1 MPDDEE
7 VLESYE
13 REMAEVPAPRRANRG
28 FWLVAG
34 TMLLAC
40 ILLLVEIFANRG
52 IKDTIA
58 HAQSSLR
65 LAQAAAERVH
75 GDSGSFQEAS
85 ADDLGQAEPSLS
97 FVGPD
102 DPSTGLDDVSVASSD
117 VVWAAAV
124 QVRPGA
130 CFYLRLDADA
140 EASYGSGT
148 LCTGAEAL
156 ARAAGSRW

>member
-1 MPDDEE
+1 VRDDDEI
-7 VLESYE
+7 LESYE
-13 REMAEVPAPRRANRG
+13 RELVEEPAPRRSNRG

-34 TMLLAC
+34 TMLVAC

-75 GDSGSFQEAS
+75 SQSGSFQDAS
-85 ADDLGQAEPSLS
+85 ADDLGRAEPSLS
-97 FVGPD
+97 FGGPD
-102 DPSTGLDDVSVASSD
+102 DSSTGLDEVSVASSD
-117 VVWAAAV
+117 TAWAAAV
-124 QVRPGA
+124 QARPGA
-130 CFYLRLDADA
+130 CFYLRLDGDA
-140 EASYGSGT
+140 ALYGTGT

-156 ARAAGSRW
+156 ALATHSRW